1 MILPSPTWFT
11 VAGGAVALAAVG
23 VFLLLH
29 SVRLSIEIGAVAAL
43 LFLCASIAAGY
54 KAEGRA
60 EIQSVFDA
68 YKTKQQAIIAD
79 TTVRWAAAV
88 QSADTGAQHR
98 AEILKEQADALES
111 KVAALQHRNVVLSAG
126 LSDVLQHAGG
136 TDPAAANTGTQGDSK
151 GATAAVPASTE
162 AQTYDENDLG
172 EFIASARRS
181 YDSARN
187 AWQACVEQYEGVRLG
202 VQPQKGQSP

>member
-1 MILPSPTWFT
+1 MMLPSPTWFT
-11 VAGGAVALAAVG
+11 AAGVAVSLAAIG
-23 VFLLLH
+23 VFFLLKNL
-29 SVRLSIEIGAVAAL
+29 RLSIEIGAVASL
-43 LFLCASIAAGY
+43 LFLCAGIASGY

-60 EIQSVFDA
+60 EIQAVFDA
-68 YKTKQQAIIAD
+68 YRVKQNAIVAD
-79 TTVRWAAAV
+79 TTL
-88 QSADTGAQHR
+88 HR
-98 AEILKEQADALES
+98 ADLLKEENDALDAQ
-111 KVAALQHRNVVLSAG
+111 VAALQHRNIVLSAG

-151 GATAAVPASTE
+151 GTAAAVPASTE